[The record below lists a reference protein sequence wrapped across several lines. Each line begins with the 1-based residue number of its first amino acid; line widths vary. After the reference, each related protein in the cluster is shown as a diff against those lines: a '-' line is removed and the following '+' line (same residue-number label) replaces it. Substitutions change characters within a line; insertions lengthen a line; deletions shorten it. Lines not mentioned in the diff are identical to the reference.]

1 MDKFTLIGMTF
12 SIILNTIVA
21 KLYEPNWKELT
32 FKNKAFIVFI
42 WIMTMK
48 FFWYV
53 PYKILTSRNTL
64 TIIKFVSA
72 LALIY
77 FSIKLFML
85 T

>member
-1 MDKFTLIGMTF
+1 MDKFTLIGVSL
-12 SIILNTIVA
+12 SIILNTIA
-21 KLYEPNWKELT
+21 ARSYEPTWKELT
-32 FKNKAFIVFI
+32 FKNKAIIVFI

-48 FFWYV
+48 LFWYV
-53 PYKILTSRNTL
+53 PYKILTSRNTF

-72 LALIY
+72 LMLIY